1 MQMMYEVR
9 CYGPYDKDKPDRM
22 CYASWLYKEDDAN
35 SIASEPCIF
44 CGHTAWSVGETT
56 LTVKDYFARML
67 KDQTGT
73 IGYHV
78 VQRDRTLEVQ
88 APLD

>member
-1 MQMMYEVR
+1 MMYEVR
-9 CYGPYDKDKPDRM
+9 CYGGHELAPEVKTC
-22 CYASWLYKEDDAN
+22 CYVSYLVKEEDCQDITSA
-35 SIASEPCIF
+35 PCFF
-44 CGHTAWSVGETT
+44 CSADSWSVGETT

-67 KDQTGT
+67 RDPTGT